1 MYRVCFF
8 YVVMEK
14 KAYVKK
20 HDNSLNKLFAY
31 IGVLQPSEKSPKR
44 GGKDATFIFL
54 KYYYLDLFSYH
65 KWSS

>member
-1 MYRVCFF
+1 MLF

-20 HDNSLNKLFAY
+20 HDNSLNKLFPC

-44 GGKDATFIFL
+44 GGKDVTFIFF
-54 KYYYLDLFSYH
+54 KYYYLDPFSYH
-65 KWSS
+65 K